1 MNTTLTRTTIAAALF
16 AVAASVAAQ
25 EVDRPVAVILV
36 GVPDHLRA
44 HIEEKA
50 RAGPTAL
57 RRYLDRTRHIHGL
70 RFEVT
75 VKPEDQSTMNKG
87 APPREPGKVAEISD
101 TMPAGSREERRG
113 PAR

>member
-1 MNTTLTRTTIAAALF
+1 MNTNLTRIILAATLF

-25 EVDRPVAVILV
+25 EVEKPVAVILV

-50 RAGPTAL
+50 KAGPTAL
-57 RRYLDRTRHIHGL
+57 RRYLDRTRHVHGL

-75 VKPEDQSTMNKG
+75 VKPEDQSTMAKG
-87 APPREPGKVAEISD
+87 APPQAPSKVAEASD
-101 TMPAGSREERRG
+101 TKK
-113 PAR
+113 